1 MEQQLQHACERTKSK
16 QKQNQARHGPRVILF
31 DLAHK
36 QYNGIIKECFDCLT
50 SGSKGRIFVNNILMF
65 GSAWCLVMTQ
75 IQFSLMKK
83 IKIGLTEH
91 LLTPHPLRPMTS
103 NFSLIPHPNPLTVGV
118 ICISPLIVVAPVFFL
133 AYRFSFISRIFV

>member
-50 SGSKGRIFVNNILMF
+50 SESKGRIFVNNILMF
-65 GSAWCLVMTQ
+65 GSA
-75 IQFSLMKK
+75 
-83 IKIGLTEH
+83 
-91 LLTPHPLRPMTS
+91 
-103 NFSLIPHPNPLTVGV
+103 
-118 ICISPLIVVAPVFFL
+118 
-133 AYRFSFISRIFV
+133 